1 MAIFRPIH
9 EETLSAD
16 GSTAWT
22 PIKGP
27 CWVSLS
33 SSFRGGTATIQRKNK
48 AGAAVAIVGEAH
60 TVIADRVIDFPE
72 KSVNEVRVNI
82 SGSSSP
88 TLATSIQWT
97 SPDKVL

>member
-1 MAIFRPIH
+1 MSFLPIY

-16 GSTAWT
+16 GSTSWT
-22 PIKGP
+22 SVKGP
-27 CWVSLS
+27 VWVSLS
-33 SSFRGGTATIQRKNK
+33 GTFGSGTAKIQRKNN
-48 AGAAVAIVGEAH
+48 AGAAVDIVGESH

-82 SGSSSP
+82 ASSTSP
-88 TLATSIQWT
+88 ALVTSIQWT